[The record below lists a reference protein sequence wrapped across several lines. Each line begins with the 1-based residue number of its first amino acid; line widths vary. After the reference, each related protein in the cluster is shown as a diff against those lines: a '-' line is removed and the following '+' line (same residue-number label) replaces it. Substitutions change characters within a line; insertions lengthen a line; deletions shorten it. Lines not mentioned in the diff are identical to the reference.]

1 MVITIMKI
9 GVKYNN
15 NDNSNKVIILK
26 MRVIKIVENKE

>member
-15 NDNSNKVIILK
+15 NDNSNNSNNI
-26 MRVIKIVENKE
+26 ENESNKDSRK